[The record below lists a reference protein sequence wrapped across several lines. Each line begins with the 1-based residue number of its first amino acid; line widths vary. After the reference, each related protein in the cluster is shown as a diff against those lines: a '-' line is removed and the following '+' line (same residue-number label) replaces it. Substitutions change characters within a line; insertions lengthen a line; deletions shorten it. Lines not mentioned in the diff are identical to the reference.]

1 MNIKLYFALFL
12 CFSLLFAG
20 DTGKIVGKVTDS
32 ETGETLSGVN
42 ILLKG
47 TSMGAASDTDGNYI
61 ILNVP
66 AASYTITASYIGYKT
81 INVTDTR
88 VNADY
93 TTIVNFVMDVSVVE
107 GEEVIVEAERPPI
120 VRDQTATTTTVE
132 DKDIVNM
139 PEYRF
144 F

>member
-32 ETGETLSGVN
+32 ETGENLSGVN

-47 TSMGAASDTDGNYI
+47 TSMGAASDIDGNYI

-88 VNADY
+88 VMQ
-93 TTIVNFVMDVSVVE
+93 I
-107 GEEVIVEAERPPI
+107 IL
-120 VRDQTATTTTVE
+120 Q
-132 DKDIVNM
+132 
-139 PEYRF
+139 
-144 F
+144 